1 MTSSAR
7 NNLLVLL
14 ATLLLIACGFQLRG
28 LIEANFNS
36 ITISGGSNDFV
47 KQLNKRFK
55 QAGVKIVPT
64 GGEVKVEI
72 LKNELKKNI
81 LSLNS
86 SGLVSEYEL
95 IYAVIYRVQSIK
107 DEKWSEPI
115 TLDQTR
121 QYTYD
126 DENIVAKELEE
137 SRLVTGMKD
146 ELIRSMAAQI
156 SLQTN

>member
-1 MTSSAR
+1 M
-7 NNLLVLL
+7 
-14 ATLLLIACGFQLRG
+14 
-28 LIEANFNS
+28 
-36 ITISGGSNDFV
+36 
-47 KQLNKRFK
+47 
-55 QAGVKIVPT
+55 
-64 GGEVKVEI
+64 
-72 LKNELKKNI
+72 
-81 LSLNS
+81 
-86 SGLVSEYEL
+86 VSEYEL

-137 SRLVTGMKD
+137 RRLVKGMKD